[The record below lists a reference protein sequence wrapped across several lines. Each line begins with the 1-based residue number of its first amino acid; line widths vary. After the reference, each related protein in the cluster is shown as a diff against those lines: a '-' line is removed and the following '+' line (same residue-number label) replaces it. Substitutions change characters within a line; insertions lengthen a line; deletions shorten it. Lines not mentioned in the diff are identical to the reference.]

1 MPCIARMR
9 KTEKMSMNE
18 VILLKYGEIVL
29 KGLNRNYFNQ
39 LLEKNVRRALKRAP
53 GEYELVYAQSI
64 MFVRGKEGSDMDI
77 AMELLKKVFGIVALC
92 RGIECEKDMDVIY
105 QVLRDHGEELV
116 GNASTFKCDAKRS
129 DKKFPL

>member
-1 MPCIARMR
+1 MRCIARMR
-9 KTEKMSMNE
+9 ETETMNTNE

-64 MFVRGKEGSDMDI
+64 LFVRGKENCGHHPHCLENVKPLAD
-77 AMELLKKVFGIVALC
+77 F
-92 RGIECEKDMDVIY
+92 IEA
-105 QVLRDHGEELV
+105 
-116 GNASTFKCDAKRS
+116 NS
-129 DKKFPL
+129 

>member
-1 MPCIARMR
+1 MR

-53 GEYELVYAQSI
+53 GEYELVYAQSSVASPLSGMVEI
-64 MFVRGKEGSDMDI
+64 LYLKESMQPHGLGCSGMMVPPI
-77 AMELLKKVFGIVALC
+77 LQTWRLRHREVKQ
-92 RGIECEKDMDVIY
+92 
-105 QVLRDHGEELV
+105 QVPSPQH
-116 GNASTFKCDAKRS
+116 
-129 DKKFPL
+129 

>member
-1 MPCIARMR
+1 MR
-9 KTEKMSMNE
+9 EIETMNTNE

-64 MFVRGKEGSDMDI
+64 LFVRGKEGCDMDV
-77 AMELLKKVFGIVALC
+77 AAELLKKVFGIVTVC
-92 RGIECEKDMDVIY
+92 RGLEC
-105 QVLRDHGEELV
+105 
-116 GNASTFKCDAKRS
+116 
-129 DKKFPL
+129 

>member
-1 MPCIARMR
+1 MN
-9 KTEKMSMNE
+9 TNE

-64 MFVRGKEGSDMDI
+64 LFVRGKEGCDMDV
-77 AMELLKKVFGIVALC
+77 AAELLKKELQHKDELLALHNYY
-92 RGIECEKDMDVIY
+92 KSVIS
-105 QVLRDHGEELV
+105 GM
-116 GNASTFKCDAKRS
+116 SK
-129 DKKFPL
+129 